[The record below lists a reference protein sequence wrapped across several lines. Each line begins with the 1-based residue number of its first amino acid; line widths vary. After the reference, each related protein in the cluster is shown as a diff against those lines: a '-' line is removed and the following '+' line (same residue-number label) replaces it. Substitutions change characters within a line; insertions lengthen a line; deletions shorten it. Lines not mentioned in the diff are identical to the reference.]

1 MKYINK
7 ELIMRKILIINL
19 KLFSFSSNPINL
31 INPISPH
38 SVIDSNNN
46 DNSTSN
52 RQTPTKEQ
60 HEKYFD
66 F

>member
-1 MKYINK
+1 
-7 ELIMRKILIINL
+7 MRKILIINL